1 MNSFKQWLPL
11 LIGSGLLAVALIA
24 VLVVGPALAQG
35 PGGGMMNGNGYG
47 GGMMGG
53 HGQGMMGFNQNFDG
67 ANASGCP
74 GFGPGM
80 MGGQGYGMMGSGGMM
95 GGGMMWNSNSPFYTV
110 KPLTIA
116 ETTEAVNAYLAN
128 LNNNNLK
135 LEEVMIFDNQAY
147 AEIREKDSGIGAMEL
162 LVDPTTKTVHPEMGP
177 NMMWNLKYGMMT
189 GNSGYGMMGM
199 MRGFAGVP
207 NQADVSAD
215 MTVTPEQAIAAAQTY
230 LDANFASANLKA
242 ADEAEPFYGYYTLHV
257 IRDGQVVGMLSVNGF
272 SQQVFPHTWHGKLL
286 EMSHE

>member
-1 MNSFKQWLPL
+1 
-11 LIGSGLLAVALIA
+11 
-24 VLVVGPALAQG
+24 
-35 PGGGMMNGNGYG
+35 MMNGNGYG

>member
-1 MNSFKQWLPL
+1 
-11 LIGSGLLAVALIA
+11 
-24 VLVVGPALAQG
+24 
-35 PGGGMMNGNGYG
+35 
-47 GGMMGG
+47 
-53 HGQGMMGFNQNFDG
+53 
-67 ANASGCP
+67 
-74 GFGPGM
+74 
-80 MGGQGYGMMGSGGMM
+80 
-95 GGGMMWNSNSPFYTV
+95 
-110 KPLTIA
+110 
-116 ETTEAVNAYLAN
+116 
-128 LNNNNLK
+128 
-135 LEEVMIFDNQAY
+135 
-147 AEIREKDSGIGAMEL
+147 MEL

-257 IRDGQVVGMLSVNGF
+257 IRVGQVVGMLSVNGF